1 MPGADYPWPLLQLK
15 PHKLLHR
22 LLDQSLFLVPRF
34 HGIVE
39 LGSSGVSRAWFLENS
54 APNKLQQNSKFSGP
68 LYRDK
73 PLPGGGDSIKSRSRS
88 AVAEVVAP
96 VSVALRRPERR
107 CHHRP
112 KEPTKF
118 GGWNCT
124 WKNAGLDWW
133 DWWLHDLSRGELL
146 PRFEESFSDT
156 KLHTCIT
163 MILSKS
169 HKQLVVSTVN
179 VTSLIL
185 ISRGNLATIEVE
197 RGKVPQLFSQS
208 IQSPNE
214 VLLSLLSNK
223 EYSSWWFDTWYYDWN
238 WQGLIW
244 QDHPPQADNKVREDR
259 ASMAKLARSSR
270 AHRAMR
276 PRCKAICDMSVTSGQ
291 RHQPRANSP
300 LSDPLWAKHWG
311 LSIKLWQSCF
321 CLLQLSM
328 LHNIPWLTAV
338 SVHGHWNKWK
348 DLSSFL

>member
-1 MPGADYPWPLLQLK
+1 MELSSWVRRVSQG
-15 PHKLLHR
+15 
-22 LLDQSLFLVPRF
+22 LV
-34 HGIVE
+34 
-39 LGSSGVSRAWFLENS
+39 SWNS
-54 APNKLQQNSKFSGP
+54 TRKKWQQNSEFPDLCIVINHCQVLATASNPDPDPLWPWWPRFPWLSGRSGAATTAP
-68 LYRDK
+68 
-73 PLPGGGDSIKSRSRS
+73 RSRQN
-88 AVAEVVAP
+88 
-96 VSVALRRPERR
+96 SVGETVPA
-107 CHHRP
+107 
-112 KEPTKF
+112 KK
-118 GGWNCT
+118 
-124 WKNAGLDWW
+124 AGLDWW
-133 DWWLHDLSRGELL
+133 DWWLHDPFEGVSCCPDLKKVSLTQKKSILSI
-146 PRFEESFSDT
+146 
-156 KLHTCIT
+156 HTIP

-185 ISRGNLATIEVE
+185 ISRGNQATIEVE

-238 WQGLIW
+238 WQGLILIW

-276 PRCKAICDMSVTSGQ
+276 PRCRAICDMSVTSGQ